1 MRVIFS
7 AGGTGGHLYPA
18 LALARYIKTQ
28 DVNNEIL
35 FVGSKYRI
43 EASEVENNGFDFF
56 GLDIKTPGAKLKDK
70 IKPYYEVFKAVRT
83 CKKLIKQFQPDLI
96 IGFGGYTSYSVLKAG
111 IKMDIPT
118 IIHEQNSIIGKS
130 NEMLLSKVDAL
141 ISCYKE
147 INDQLQSDKVHLL
160 GNPTSY
166 TVLRAKASDLS
177 NYGLSNEKKTVLIV
191 MGSQGSYTMNEII
204 KNILNKIDK
213 NVQVIYVSG
222 HNYYKDFT
230 DMKLS
235 DKIKIIEYEP
245 NLVNLI
251 KACDLIVSRAGA
263 SSLTEIVT
271 ANKAS
276 ILIPSIHV
284 ANNHQYYNALALTK
298 AKCSI
303 LIEENDNLEDKL
315 LKTINKI
322 IKDDKLLKDLSHNTK
337 KLVVNDSV
345 QKIYEL
351 MQKVAKKNKDG
362 EQDE

>member
-18 LALARYIKTQ
+18 LALAKYLKAQ

-43 EASEVENNGFDFF
+43 EASEVENNGFDFI

-70 IKPYYEVFKAVRT
+70 IKPYFEVFKAVRT
-83 CKKLIKQFQPDLI
+83 CKKIIKEFEPDLI
-96 IGFGGYTSYSVLKAG
+96 IGFGGYTSYSVLRAG
-111 IKMDIPT
+111 IKMRIPT

-130 NEMLLSKVDAL
+130 NQVLLPKVDAL
-141 ISCYKE
+141 ISCYKQ
-147 INDQLQSDKVHLL
+147 INDELQSDKVHLL

-166 TVLRAKASDLS
+166 TVLQANASNLS
-177 NYGLSNEKKTVLIV
+177 NYGLSGAKKTILIV
-191 MGSQGSYTMNEII
+191 MGSQGSFTMNAII
-204 KNILNKIDK
+204 KNILNKVDDDI
-213 NVQVIYVSG
+213 QVIYVSG
-222 HNYYKDFT
+222 HNYYKDFE
-230 DMKLS
+230 DFEHS
-235 DKIKIIEYEP
+235 ENVKIIEYEP

-271 ANKAS
+271 ARKAS

-284 ANNHQYYNALALTK
+284 ANNHQYYNALALSE

-303 LIEENDNLEDKL
+303 LVEEDEHLETNLL
-315 LKTINKI
+315 TTINQI
-322 IKDDKLLKDLSHNTK
+322 IKDDKVLKDLSKNTK
-337 KLVVNDSV
+337 KMVIKDSV

-351 MQKVAKKNKDG
+351 MKQVAGENDG
-362 EQDE
+362 